1 LTKLYNKSTSIIVVA
16 AGISGLSVAY
26 KLSKLGFNVTILEK
40 QKFVGGI
47 STSIEFND
55 NVLDIGPHILLLPE
69 SSKNTEE
76 IKDLMGMNNLNE
88 VRWPWA
94 KSYAAGRLFEK
105 SYPLLYD
112 IFFNFG
118 LKFFLKALGSV
129 IFAKLKKSQK
139 NSKFNSAEEY
149 FVGNYGKF
157 LYEMWFKPYFR
168 TQCEDLSLEKPEFAK
183 KNFRPISFY
192 RFFKL
197 FKKKLILKIKNP
209 NPVEGKFHCYPK
221 FGMIYFIEKIKES
234 IQNNNG
240 TIILG
245 ADITSINHEKNK
257 KIISYIE
264 NGNQHSINCDIII
277 YTAPLPI
284 TINWFKNIPVE
295 LKNEISKSKKFHS
308 IMVFLV
314 IDKPKIFDTWV
325 ITVYDLNL
333 KIFRVSQQTYLS
345 DKVCEKGK
353 TILCIE
359 IQALEN
365 YDVWNMTDNELKD
378 LVYLD
383 LKKMKILHEEKI
395 EKFKIIRLKNL
406 YPIKKLKEFEADQ
419 IIQHIHKFDNEYFI
433 NTVTDPGRV
442 GSIYQKSNM
451 KFDASATGVYKA
463 FLNADAVV
471 RKIQEKNSM

>member
-1 LTKLYNKSTSIIVVA
+1 MVVIA
-16 AGISGLSVAY
+16 GGISGLSVAY

-47 STSIEFND
+47 STSIEFGD
-55 NVLDIGPHILLLPE
+55 YVLDIGPHILLLPE

-76 IKDLMGMNNLNE
+76 IKDLMGMSNLNY
-88 VRWPWA
+88 VRWPWS

-118 LKFFLKALGSV
+118 LKIFFKALASV
-129 IFAKLKKSQK
+129 IFTKLKKSLK

-149 FVGNYGKF
+149 FIGNYGKF
-157 LYEMWFKPYFR
+157 LYETWFKPYFR
-168 TQCEDLSLEKPEFAK
+168 TQCEDLSLENLEFAEK
-183 KNFRPISFY
+183 IFRPISFY

-197 FKKKLILKIKNP
+197 FRKKLVIKIKNQ
-209 NPVEGKFHCYPK
+209 NPIEGKFNCYPK
-221 FGMIYFIEKIKES
+221 FGMISFIEKIKEA
-234 IQNNNG
+234 ILKNNG

-245 ADITSINHEKNK
+245 VDIKSINHEKNK

-264 NGNQHSINCDIII
+264 NGNQHSITCDVII
-277 YTAPLPI
+277 YTTPLPI
-284 TINWFKNIPVE
+284 TINWFENIPTE
-295 LKNEISKSKKFHS
+295 LKNEYSKSKKFHS

-333 KIFRVSQQTYLS
+333 KIFRISQQTYLS
-345 DKVCEKGK
+345 DKVGNKGK

-365 YDVWNMTDNELKD
+365 LDVWNMTDEELKD
-378 LVYLD
+378 LAYLD
-383 LKKMKILHEEKI
+383 LKKMKILDDEKI

-406 YPIKKLKEFEADQ
+406 YPIKKLKEFETDQ
-419 IIQHIHKFDNEYFI
+419 IIKQIHKFDNEYFI
-433 NTVTDPGRV
+433 NTVTDPGRA